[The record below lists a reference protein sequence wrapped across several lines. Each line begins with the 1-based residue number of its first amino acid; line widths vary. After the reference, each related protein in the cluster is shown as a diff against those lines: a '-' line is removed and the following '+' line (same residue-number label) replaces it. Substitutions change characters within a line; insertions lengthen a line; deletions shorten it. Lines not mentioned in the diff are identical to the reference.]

1 MVIEMTKSGEI
12 IRAIQY
18 FKQSNILRYTSY
30 IVSSY
35 HFSMGKKGKAGRS
48 FFSNLPLD
56 LRSSLRSQTLLPLVP
71 GQNINTLES
80 KQDELDKSLGL
91 GPGHDFLPTQPASP
105 SSSVDEDESTI
116 EVAAAS
122 IPAGRVHEVVAESST
137 SATKRALV
145 RAHDEILETNTN
157 DFSMTNVNGQ
167 RKQKVDIQDIEVSE
181 KGKGAAKGKGKG
193 KAKAIED
200 GNRFKG
206 HRWDCTGLVTRYTK
220 PSEMPSEL
228 VKCESPYASSPRR
241 RLSLWKTNDRELTGR
256 LVPATIPLA
265 RIRQVTTSPR
275 RYRLVL
281 DHTTTHSSPYSR
293 EM

>member
-1 MVIEMTKSGEI
+1 
-12 IRAIQY
+12 
-18 FKQSNILRYTSY
+18 
-30 IVSSY
+30 
-35 HFSMGKKGKAGRS
+35 MGKKGKAGRS

-116 EVAAAS
+116 EVASAS
-122 IPAGRVHEVVAESST
+122 IPAGPMHEVVAESST

-145 RAHDEILETNTN
+145 RAHDEILETNSN
-157 DFSMTNVNGQ
+157 DISMTNTNGQ
-167 RKQKVDIQDIEVSE
+167 KKQKVDINDIKTPE
-181 KGKGAAKGKGKG
+181 KGKGKGKGKG

-206 HRWDCTGLVTRYTK
+206 HRWDCTGVVTRYTK

-228 VKCESPYASSPRR
+228 VKCESPRPSF
-241 RLSLWKTNDRELTGR
+241 LC
-256 LVPATIPLA
+256 
-265 RIRQVTTSPR
+265 
-275 RYRLVL
+275 YRG
-281 DHTTTHSSPYSR
+281 DMPI
-293 EM
+293 